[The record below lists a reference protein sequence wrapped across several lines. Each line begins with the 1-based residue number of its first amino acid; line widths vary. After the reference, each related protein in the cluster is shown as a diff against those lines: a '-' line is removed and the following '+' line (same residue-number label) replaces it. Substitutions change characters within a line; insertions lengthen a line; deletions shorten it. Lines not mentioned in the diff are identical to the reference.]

1 MADSKAYSIKE
12 VSLIVDEEQHV
23 LRYWEREFSFLN
35 PQKNEAGNRMYTSM
49 DLAIVKEL
57 KRLIRTERKTI
68 QEARR
73 GYLEQYPDGTV
84 HISTVSK
91 SIVNKD
97 KSHAISDLSQIQFE
111 LEEIIKK
118 LKS

>member
-1 MADSKAYSIKE
+1 MQDIMADSEVRTIKE

-23 LRYWEREFSFLN
+23 LRYWEREFAFLN
-35 PQKNEAGNRMYTSM
+35 PQKNEAGNRMYTSV

-68 QEARR
+68 QEARNAF
-73 GYLEQYPDGTV
+73 LEQYPDGTV
-84 HISTVSK
+84 DIQIIS
-91 SIVNKD
+91 KD
-97 KSHAISDLSQIQFE
+97 ESLDTSDLSQIKSE

-118 LKS
+118 LKT

>member
-1 MADSKAYSIKE
+1 MQDIMADSELRTIKE

-23 LRYWEREFSFLN
+23 LRYWEREFAFLN
-35 PQKNEAGNRMYTSM
+35 PQKNEAGNRMYTSV

-68 QEARR
+68 QEARSAF
-73 GYLEQYPDGTV
+73 LEQYPDGTV
-84 HISTVSK
+84 EIQT
-91 SIVNKD
+91 INKYE
-97 KSHAISDLSQIQFE
+97 SHDTSDLTQIKSV

-118 LKS
+118 LKT

>member
-1 MADSKAYSIKE
+1 MQDIMADSEVYTIKE

-23 LRYWEREFSFLN
+23 LRYWEREFAFLN
-35 PQKNEAGNRMYTSM
+35 PQKNEAGNRMYTSV

-73 GYLEQYPDGTV
+73 AFLEQYPDGTV
-84 HISTVSK
+84 
-91 SIVNKD
+91 D
-97 KSHAISDLSQIQFE
+97 KQKFKEVESQGTSDLSQIKSE

-118 LKS
+118 LKT

>member
-1 MADSKAYSIKE
+1 MQDIMADSEVRTIKE

-23 LRYWEREFSFLN
+23 LRYWEREFAFLN
-35 PQKNEAGNRMYTSM
+35 PQKNDAGNRMYTSV

-73 GYLEQYPDGTV
+73 AFLEKYPDGTV
-84 HISTVSK
+84 DIQTVSK
-91 SIVNKD
+91 D
-97 KSHAISDLSQIQFE
+97 DSHDISDLSQIKSE

-118 LKS
+118 LKT

>member
-1 MADSKAYSIKE
+1 MQDIMADSEVYTIKE

-23 LRYWEREFSFLN
+23 LRYWEREFAFLN
-35 PQKNEAGNRMYTSM
+35 PQKNEAGNRMYTSV

-57 KRLIRTERKTI
+57 KLLIRTERKTI

-73 GYLEQYPDGTV
+73 AFLEQYPDGTV
-84 HISTVSK
+84 
-91 SIVNKD
+91 D
-97 KSHAISDLSQIQFE
+97 KQKFKEVESQGTSDLSQIKSE

-118 LKS
+118 LKT